1 VYCRAYWEGI
11 RQVIVNLDQDILR
24 TILSQIQRSVWWQI
38 YFQNEQHTPLI
49 VFILSAI
56 VDLSKDRIKTSIM
69 DSTAII
75 KTVQYLMRG
84 IAANDIDD
92 IPFRSGISDIL
103 LRLFPFSP
111 TTGEERN
118 RLADTFFRNAAT
130 GPANQRGGDLQL
142 LRALLLTETTEII
155 PGWNRD
161 NCMSRLCHLKPSLPE
176 LILGELANWKSRQY
190 EFGTENAQRSALVEF
205 QVQFLIQVLASDKF
219 VGGDYQFPREVL
231 EEFWNNTMI
240 RSGEDPGIET
250 QFWGGDGVTESLRLM
265 LFHTLSGTDFRRHS
279 GLV

>member
-1 VYCRAYWEGI
+1 MVCLNGI
-11 RQVIVNLDQDILR
+11 DDPDRFAAVSGTAARHRLPVEATDHPNA
-24 TILSQIQRSVWWQI
+24 V
-38 YFQNEQHTPLI
+38 
-49 VFILSAI
+49 
-56 VDLSKDRIKTSIM
+56 VDLSKDKIKTSIM

-75 KTVQYLMRG
+75 NTVQYLMRG
-84 IAANDIDD
+84 IAANDVDD

-118 RLADTFFRNAAT
+118 QLADNFFRNAAT
-130 GPANQRGGDLQL
+130 GPVNQRGGDLQM
-142 LRALLLTETTEII
+142 LRALFLTETSEII
-155 PGWNRD
+155 SGWNRE

-190 EFGTENAQRSALVEF
+190 VFGAENAQRSPLVEL
-205 QVQFLIQVLASDKF
+205 QIQFLIHVLAADKF

-231 EEFWNNTMI
+231 EEFWSNALI
-240 RSGEDPGIET
+240 RSGEDPGIEG
-250 QFWGGDGVTESLRLM
+250 QFWGGDGVTESLRLI